1 MRRVRVRAFSERLRS
16 SWRRR
21 VEGSLACGELSFLLD
36 VAGPLSGAS
45 GGETGL
51 DTEEERRAR
60 GAVLGALATFR
71 KDPSEI
77 DAYIY
82 MELLFGPPEPGASLA
97 AGRRSASLTS
107 RPYREPHPD
116 SEVRSLWSVE
126 QCGQGKSAK
135 WMRNFG
141 RSIGS
146 KGRMQ
151 AGRRRAAWER
161 ATAWRLRERS
171 FGCCPA
177 LGLRGL
183 DARARAGRRWVFLS
197 L

>member
-82 MELLFGPPEPGASLA
+82 IWSSSS
-97 AGRRSASLTS
+97 GRRSRA
-107 RPYREPHPD
+107 
-116 SEVRSLWSVE
+116 
-126 QCGQGKSAK
+126 
-135 WMRNFG
+135 
-141 RSIGS
+141 
-146 KGRMQ
+146 Q
-151 AGRRRAAWER
+151 AWPRVG
-161 ATAWRLRERS
+161 
-171 FGCCPA
+171 GA
-177 LGLRGL
+177 LL
-183 DARARAGRRWVFLS
+183 
-197 L
+197 